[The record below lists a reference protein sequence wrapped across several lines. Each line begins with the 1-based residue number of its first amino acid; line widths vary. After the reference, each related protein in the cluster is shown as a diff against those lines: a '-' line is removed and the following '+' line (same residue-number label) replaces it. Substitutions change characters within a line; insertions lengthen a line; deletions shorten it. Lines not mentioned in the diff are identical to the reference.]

1 MSIFRCKATIIIV
14 EDDGDVGFLTKLD
27 GWHFKLG
34 YKLLKE
40 FIDLE

>member
-14 EDDGDVGFLTKLD
+14 EDDADVGFVTKLD
-27 GWHFKLG
+27 GWHFKLW